1 MKLKIYKQNYQIII
15 EYDGSKFVGWQIQK
29 NGRSIQGEIQKVIKQ
44 VFGSGLP
51 VVLHVA
57 ILKSVSPTRELGFT
71 GKSLARRATSEYWEY
86 DFRTENPKGK
96 SFDPQPGSS
105 YLYETRVNDQQYTI
119 YIPHDVMNDETPPWR
134 IMVVLEIPEQ

>member
-1 MKLKIYKQNYQIII
+1 
-15 EYDGSKFVGWQIQK
+15 
-29 NGRSIQGEIQKVIKQ
+29 IKQ